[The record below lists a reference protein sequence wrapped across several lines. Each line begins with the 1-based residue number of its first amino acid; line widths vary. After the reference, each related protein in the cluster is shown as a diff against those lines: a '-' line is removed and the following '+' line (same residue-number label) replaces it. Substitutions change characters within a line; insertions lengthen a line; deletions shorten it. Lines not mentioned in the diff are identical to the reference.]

1 MLKRGKISL
10 CKNNLVNSALQLT
23 IIHVLPQ
30 KLKRICQKSKPFVQE
45 NCLYNS
51 IQKFI
56 ICGKCT
62 GSCKK
67 PDKGGKWMI

>member
-10 CKNNLVNSALQLT
+10 CKNNPVNSALQLT

-45 NCLYNS
+45 NCLYIAYRSLSSVVNVNGPVKS
-51 IQKFI
+51 QLKEEN
-56 ICGKCT
+56 
-62 GSCKK
+62 
-67 PDKGGKWMI
+67 